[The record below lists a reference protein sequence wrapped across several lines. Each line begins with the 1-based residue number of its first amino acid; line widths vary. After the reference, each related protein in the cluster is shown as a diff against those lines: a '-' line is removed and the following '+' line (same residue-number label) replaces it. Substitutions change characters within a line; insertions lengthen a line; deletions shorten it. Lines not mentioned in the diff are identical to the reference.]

1 MGILSVKRTRETFRE
16 RISSQKVGS
25 QEGYWI
31 AIDNFEKFSMEKFGK
46 VNIIPDLI
54 EANENEVFDTLQ
66 AWINWNHDRSPSTII
81 IYFSRLRKYLHYMG
95 IKLDSQ
101 DVKNELEFKHK
112 IEEELYGLTLDD
124 IQKIFK
130 QFEYHTKV
138 QYMCQLSGLMR
149 IGEIVQLRKKHL
161 ILDKQNIIVKIPST
175 IAKFNKGRTTF
186 FSKEASIM
194 LRPKLKKLDDDDLVF
209 ASNENSRYAE
219 INAEQ
224 KLRRAIV
231 KVGLDMRY
239 ESTNRY
245 YINTHSFRAYGI
257 TKISRH
263 DPNFAKKIAGQKGY
277 LDQYDR
283 IGDNEKLELYQKY
296 EIDLIIDDS
305 AKKQAELD
313 KVYKEKSELEKEKA
327 NHKSLLKKMD
337 DMQKK
342 FNKKIEYL
350 EKERGFLNAA
360 FENFLQNED
369 DDKSRQMVR
378 DFYRLFTISPEEI
391 KQSLEAN

>member
-1 MGILSVKRTRETFRE
+1 MGILNVKRTKETFRE
-16 RISSQKVGS
+16 KISSHKTGS
-25 QEGYWI
+25 QEGFWI

-46 VNIIPDLI
+46 IDIMPDLI
-54 EANENEVFDTLQ
+54 KANENELFDTLQ
-66 AWINWNHDRSPSTII
+66 LWINWNSGRSPSTIKV
-81 IYFSRLRKYLHYMG
+81 YFSRLRKYLHYMG

-112 IEEELYGLTLDD
+112 IEEELYGLTLED
-124 IQKIFK
+124 IQKILK
-130 QFEYHTKV
+130 QFDYDTKV
-138 QYMCQLSGLMR
+138 QYMCQLSSLMR
-149 IGEIVQLRKKHL
+149 IGEMVQLRKKHL
-161 ILDKQNIIVKIPST
+161 VLDKQNIIVKIPST
-175 IAKFNKGRTTF
+175 IAKFNKGRTTY

-194 LRPKLKKLDDDDLVF
+194 LRPKLRKLDDNDLVF

-283 IGDNEKLELYQKY
+283 IADKEKLELYQKY
-296 EIDLIIDDS
+296 EIDLIVDNSIKLKAEQNLLVNDS
-305 AKKQAELD
+305 ARKDKQIEDLQSALKGKEELARTLD
-313 KVYKEKSELEKEKA
+313 IVTMQLKHTNKRMAIIESELPNFQITRIRKSTNPKVLDA
-327 NHKSLLKKMD
+327 NT
-337 DMQKK
+337 K
-342 FNKKIEYL
+342 FY
-350 EKERGFLNAA
+350 
-360 FENFLQNED
+360 
-369 DDKSRQMVR
+369 V
-378 DFYRLFTISPEEI
+378 
-391 KQSLEAN
+391 